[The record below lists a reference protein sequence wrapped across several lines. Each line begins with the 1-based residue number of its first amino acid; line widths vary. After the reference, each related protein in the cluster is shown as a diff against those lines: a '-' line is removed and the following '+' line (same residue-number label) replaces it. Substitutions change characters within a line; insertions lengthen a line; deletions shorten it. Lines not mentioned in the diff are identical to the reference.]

1 MKEKE
6 KKRTKKYS
14 KWYYIV
20 LKKTP
25 YYLFIYLFNIR
36 MQAFLMATKNHDII
50 VIS

>member
-1 MKEKE
+1 MKEK

-20 LKKTP
+20 FKEDP
-25 YYLFIYLFNIR
+25 ILFIYLINIR